1 MSVHP
6 PRHGPR
12 ARWLSLCTALC
23 AALLVACGSGGAK
36 GNNDGGT
43 GGNVSAAT
51 RQGSPAAGGAPCQTP
66 ASGAHN
72 DLLVTRDQALYLR
85 DMKSGKETR
94 LFTAPA
100 GQFVTYPTWAPDGR
114 CFLFAL
120 DSPFQGNTAA
130 NWGSDFYLADAD
142 GSNQTLLL
150 QHDQPGA
157 ELESPSWT
165 PDGKAIV
172 YAYFLTQYDAQG
184 QYKGQLYEARK
195 LDIASRTPAS
205 FLSEANSADLCRTGA
220 RLTYVNFNQT
230 DFTSYGIWVADA
242 DGKNGKN
249 IVSSQ
254 TGMQAFYAPRFSPDC
269 KVVIFAAV
277 GGGGLRRA
285 PDSGGNL
292 IARLLAP
299 FAPAV
304 AEAHGPPWELWR
316 VDADGSNLKR
326 ITSLAED
333 LPFAEWSADG
343 QTVVFLGAG
352 GLYQMAPDGSNIK
365 KIAPGATH
373 GQISWRQK

>member
-1 MSVHP
+1 MPFHAA
-6 PRHGPR
+6 RRGPR
-12 ARWLSLCTALC
+12 ARWLSLCLALG
-23 AALLVACGSGGAK
+23 AALLLACGGASK
-36 GNNDGGT
+36 DSNNGGT
-43 GGNVSAAT
+43 SGNASAAT
-51 RQGSPAAGGAPCQTP
+51 KPGSPATGGVPCQTP
-66 ASGAHN
+66 ATGVHN

-85 DMKSGKETR
+85 DMKSGKETK
-94 LFTAPA
+94 LLTAPA

-120 DSPFQGNTAA
+120 DTPFQGNIAA

-142 GSNQTLLL
+142 GGNQTLLL
-150 QHDQPGA
+150 KHDQPGA
-157 ELESPSWT
+157 ELESPAWT
-165 PDGKAIV
+165 PDGNAIV

-184 QYKGQLYEARK
+184 QYKGQVYEARTFN
-195 LDIASRTPAS
+195 LSSRATTS
-205 FLSEANSADLCRTGA
+205 LLTDANSTNLCRTGA
-220 RLTYVNFNQT
+220 RLAYVNFNQT
-230 DFTSYGIWVADA
+230 DFTSYGVWVADA

-249 IVSSQ
+249 IVGSQ

-277 GGGGLRRA
+277 GGGLREA
-285 PDSGGNL
+285 PGGGGGNL
-292 IARLLAP
+292 LTRLLAP

-333 LPFAEWSADG
+333 LPYAEWSADG

-352 GLYQMAPDGSNIK
+352 GLYQMAPDGSSIK
-365 KIAPGATH
+365 KLAPGATH
-373 GQISWRQK
+373 GQISWRPK